1 MSSRES
7 AILALTASAL
17 MGVRRSYAKEGKFNK
32 FYLVEST
39 AWMQESFVSV
49 LGEHASRLNIQERP
63 SKDTSI
69 LEYITKTLFM
79 VTKPGAAIAEG
90 LSGKGSVNR
99 GLKKIDRLLI
109 PYFDKDHG
117 DNLSVTRVYPKTKV
131 VRGGTSTK
139 DAIADQRRL
148 SEGPLNGERE
158 SGLEYGTIACCK
170 YRKANGTYAWRI
182 IIPGTDGNHDSPMDW
197 YTNFELM
204 SADERQRG
212 TAESLRFLDETM
224 KQAGIQPD
232 DPVEIVG
239 HSQGGIIAAAAATDF
254 QDKYDIQHIATLG
267 SPIANFEIPEKTR
280 VTAIEMDRRCLPAL
294 AELEAAFPG
303 RLEVIQGDALKLDH
317 NALMHSEPYS
327 VVANLPYNVGT
338 ELFTRWLSGETW
350 PRRWTSLT
358 LMFQEEVARRIVAA
372 PGTSAY
378 GRLSVLAQWR
388 STARLAMKVHR
399 SAFTPPPKVMSAVVH
414 VVPTAMPDGVSATT
428 LSQVTEAA
436 FGQRRKM
443 LRQSLKGLAG
453 ATGALDELGID
464 PQRRAETLSVD
475 EFVAIARS
483 LSV

>member
-170 YRKANGTYAWRI
+170 YRKADGTYAWRI

-254 QDKYDIQHIATLG
+254 KINTTSNISPRLVPDSEFRDSRENTGHRHRDDDEGIAALDG
-267 SPIANFEIPEKTR
+267 EANPHTENWLTI
-280 VTAIEMDRRCLPAL
+280 RCSVHEEDAPKR
-294 AELEAAFPG
+294 AFPG
-303 RLEVIQGDALKLDH
+303 AEVSDSSGEKNSTHYPKYHEAGYRYAYDTGNKSVLDH
-317 NALMHSEPYS
+317 DRH
-327 VVANLPYNVGT
+327 
-338 ELFTRWLSGETW
+338 
-350 PRRWTSLT
+350 
-358 LMFQEEVARRIVAA
+358 FQEVVEGELEEVQYYEGRI
-372 PGTSAY
+372 S
-378 GRLSVLAQWR
+378 
-388 STARLAMKVHR
+388 K
-399 SAFTPPPKVMSAVVH
+399 
-414 VVPTAMPDGVSATT
+414 
-428 LSQVTEAA
+428 
-436 FGQRRKM
+436 
-443 LRQSLKGLAG
+443 
-453 ATGALDELGID
+453 
-464 PQRRAETLSVD
+464 
-475 EFVAIARS
+475 
-483 LSV
+483 